1 MKKIKIKKFRK
12 YIIGIIATVLT
23 ALVFWG
29 CCYAAESNKE
39 PETTTESTDETTD
52 EPKEEQPEYSVKYYD
67 VPLDIALQNH
77 IFNLSAEYSINPK
90 YIIAIIAEESAF
102 GSLIIGDNGDSIGLM
117 QIQSKWHGERM
128 KRLSC
133 NDLYDPF
140 QNITVGVDYLS
151 ELMNYYDGDIV
162 KAIVAYQQGS
172 FKGEITEYAAD
183 VLLIAASLE
192 VKADV

>member
-1 MKKIKIKKFRK
+1 MEKSMKIFFWVISIAFVIVVIIWHLNLETDSKEITTIK
-12 YIIGIIATVLT
+12 TVQ
-23 ALVFWG
+23 
-29 CCYAAESNKE
+29 AAETEKQTE
-39 PETTTESTDETTD
+39 KQEETTASV
-52 EPKEEQPEYSVKYYD
+52 YSVTYYD

-77 IFNLSAEYSINPK
+77 IFNLSSEYCINSK

-102 GSLIIGDNGDSIGLM
+102 NAQTTGDNGDSIGLM
-117 QIQSKWHGERM
+117 QIQSKWHGDRM

-172 FKGEITEYAAD
+172 YNGEITEYALD
-183 VLLIAASLE
+183 VLKIAASLG

>member
-1 MKKIKIKKFRK
+1 MEKSMKIYF
-12 YIIGIIATVLT
+12 
-23 ALVFWG
+23 LVISIVFIVVVIFWG
-29 CCYAAESNKE
+29 CTQKAEGE
-39 PETTTESTDETTD
+39 ETTTIKTVQAVETEKQT
-52 EPKEEQPEYSVKYYD
+52 EEQEEKTTSIYSVTYYD

-77 IFNLSAEYSINPK
+77 IFNLSSEYCINSK

-102 GSLIIGDNGDSIGLM
+102 NAQTTGDNGDSIGLM
-117 QIQSKWHGERM
+117 QIQSKWHGDRM

-151 ELMNYYDGDIV
+151 ELLNQYDGDIV
-162 KAIVAYQQGS
+162 KAIVAYQAGS
-172 FKGEITEYAAD
+172 FNGEITEYATD
-183 VLLIAASLE
+183 VLKIAASLE